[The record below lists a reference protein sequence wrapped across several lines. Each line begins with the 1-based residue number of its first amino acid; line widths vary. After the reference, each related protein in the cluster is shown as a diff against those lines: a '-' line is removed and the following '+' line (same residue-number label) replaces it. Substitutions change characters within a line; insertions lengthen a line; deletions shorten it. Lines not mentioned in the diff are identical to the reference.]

1 MAVTSTVV
9 PGMLRYAEREARVWS
24 RLWRGSVFSGVVTPI
39 LFLGAMGL
47 GLGGLVDENAGT
59 VDGLAYLTF
68 VTPGLLA
75 ASAAQNAAG
84 AALWPVMGNMKW
96 MRIYH
101 AAVATPLRPSEVY
114 LGYMAWQSVYIGVH
128 AVPFVVVAALLG
140 GIPSA
145 WGILAIPAAALCALA
160 FCAPLAA
167 FVATQ
172 DSDASFPTIMRVLVL
187 PLFLFSATFF
197 PLDQL
202 PVGIRPIAWVS
213 PLWHGVELCRGA
225 TTGSIEPWA
234 VLLHVGVLGAFT
246 AVGAAW
252 GSRTFTRRLTP

>member
-1 MAVTSTVV
+1 MATAL
-9 PGMLRYAEREARVWS
+9 PGMLRYTEREARVWS
-24 RLWRGSVFSGVVTPI
+24 RLWRGSVFSGIVTPI

-59 VDGLAYLTF
+59 VDGLDYLTF

-75 ASAAQNAAG
+75 ASAAQNASG
-84 AALWPVMGNMKW
+84 ASLWPVMAGMKW

-114 LGYMAWQSVYIGVH
+114 GGYLAWQALFIGIN
-128 AVPFVVVAALLG
+128 AIPFVVVAALLG
-140 GIPSA
+140 GVPSA
-145 WGILAIPAAALCALA
+145 WGVLAVPAAMLCALA
-160 FCAPLAA
+160 FCAPLTAY
-167 FVATQ
+167 VGTQ

-187 PLFLFSATFF
+187 PLFLFSGTFF

-202 PVGIRPIAWVS
+202 PAGLRPVAWVS

-225 TTGSIEPWA
+225 TTGSIGLGS
-234 VLLHVGVLGAFT
+234 VLLHVGVLAGYV
-246 AVGAAW
+246 AVGGAW
-252 GSRTFTRRLTP
+252 GARTFTRRLTP